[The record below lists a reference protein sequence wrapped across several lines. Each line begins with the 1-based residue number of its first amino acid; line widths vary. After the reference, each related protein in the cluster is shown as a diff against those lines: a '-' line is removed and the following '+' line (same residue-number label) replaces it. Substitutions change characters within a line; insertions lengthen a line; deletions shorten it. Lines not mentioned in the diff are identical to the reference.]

1 MWAGVKKTKPI
12 WSCTLTTSLPPLS
25 PLPEDEEASRS
36 LFNLA
41 LVFALVFHLALLLIK
56 FPDKGGSPP
65 PVELQVQ
72 LQPKARA
79 PAPEKPDLVVPEK
92 TVQTQARSTYATPA
106 PIKKPRRPV
115 ASAPRKQPP
124 PLRPQRQSPQAPAD
138 DTPDVVIGGID
149 DAFARREPN
158 TNTKAPP
165 HLARHLSDLPVQ
177 APSSD
182 EQAAANAA
190 ERIAGDP
197 VSNGLF
203 GLWERDVRAKVER
216 MGDMNFPKDKY
227 DRPIFGIIKFHLVV
241 NYDGTIAA
249 VAISETSGNPELDA
263 KALGILKMSVPLP
276 RPAPALLDKRGHIT
290 LDRYYQFLDE
300 RVQWRR

>member
-1 MWAGVKKTKPI
+1 M
-12 WSCTLTTSLPPLS
+12 S

-79 PAPEKPDLVVPEK
+79 PAPQEPAPIVPEK
-92 TVQTQARSTYATPA
+92 TVQTQARSTYETPA

-115 ASAPRKQPP
+115 ASAPRKQPRP
-124 PLRPQRQSPQAPAD
+124 ARPQPPSPQASAD
-138 DTPDVVIGGID
+138 NTPDVVIGGLD
-149 DAFARREPN
+149 DAFARRQPN
-158 TNTKAPP
+158 TATKAPP
-165 HLARHLSDLPVQ
+165 HLAMHLSDLPAQQ
-177 APSSD
+177 AQSSD
-182 EQAAANAA
+182 EQAATNAA

-197 VSNGLF
+197 LSSNLF
-203 GLWERDVRAKVER
+203 GLWEHDVRAKVER

-241 NYDGTIAA
+241 NYDGTIAD
-249 VAISETSGNPELDA
+249 VAITETSGNPELDA

-300 RVQWRR
+300 RVHWRR